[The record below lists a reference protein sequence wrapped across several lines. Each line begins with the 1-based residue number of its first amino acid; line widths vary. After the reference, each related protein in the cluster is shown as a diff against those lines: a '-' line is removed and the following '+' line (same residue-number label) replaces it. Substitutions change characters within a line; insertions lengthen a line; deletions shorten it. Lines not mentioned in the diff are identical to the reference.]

1 MRFLKKVSYKDIIR
15 EKDRNQFHYYE
26 NVADKY
32 KEFELYLTQ
41 ADLGLKKADLD
52 STQADLDSTQ
62 ANSLIQKETLEELTT
77 SLINHGAVIK
87 AIHCPESWSITCNEK
102 DGEKSSNYLSLCEV
116 INDTENSR
124 ELFKNVL
131 KIADIIC
138 RRQYQEN
145 NQISENEDEM
155 DESDST
161 SNDRDDKQIIVILH
175 EGCKIGC
182 IRDDN
187 GDCNEKKDNADSW
200 ANKCIDMIKDL
211 IKDLQITSN
220 IQIAI
225 ENITPFYY
233 YSDAE
238 MDKGTNCGWKAE
250 NQIFKKAF
258 FEKINKELKD
268 EKIQFGACID
278 FCHIMVSDKILGRE
292 NAKSESI
299 YKYFESIDYQKYIYL
314 FHVSNCGEDFSHG
327 QLFDLDH
334 EEDKKALETIRNYCN
349 KYKNVPIT
357 FEMAD
362 GEDVEKASQNYEHI
376 MFYFSNKHLFGNFN
390 DLLENEC
397 NKKLKEFFD
406 DLFIAYTYSKRN
418 VFEITNAMYRVK
430 QFILNNT
437 NTSKMDKKERIFGI
451 EFDKSEVDLSL
462 VRLKA
467 YIYYTRF
474 CNLGNFL
481 ADNYY
486 SGDQCIW
493 DEKEK
498 TVIAEDFGLA
508 MKYFM
513 FNDKVHQCTYTGIR
527 YKFLIDFLPKRENFV
542 RFNDGIKSIGKLK
555 NDPDI
560 DNIFKSVIGKIP
572 GHVNGTSISKE
583 GEAVFYSVGKN
594 FGQCLFKYFNSQ
606 KKDWSLQLYEN
617 QPINYVDYNG
627 RRYSIQAFTQLILQ
641 GTLEDTQDIELSL
654 DISRFSAGRDGTR
667 PDSLEGFLKFFKA
680 GDFGKEIVGSINDG
694 EILFTKLPEYSNENV
709 YTLNI
714 YQGVILKKIFL
725 NEKWLKGEKDKH
737 CTLEY
742 KEDGE
747 QSQPQYDIVQNM
759 QKTIRETNDRDNP
772 IWEILDKIKEQYKL
786 SGISRETLEALNQYA
801 EIIDKEI
808 YDDQKFKITCN
819 WGEKSDFI
827 RK

>member
-32 KEFELYLTQ
+32 KEFELYLTR
-41 ADLGLKKADLD
+41 ADLNFILTDLNSKQGKLIPSLK
-52 STQADLDSTQ
+52 
-62 ANSLIQKETLEELTT
+62 
-77 SLINHGAVIK
+77 NHGAVIK
-87 AIHCPESWSITCNEK
+87 AIHCPESWFITCNEK
-102 DGEKSSNYLSLCEV
+102 NGEKSSNYLSLCEV
-116 INDTENSR
+116 INNTEKSR
-124 ELFKNVL
+124 DLFKNVL

-138 RRQYQEN
+138 QGQYQEN
-145 NQISENEDEM
+145 NQIYENEDEM

-161 SNDRDDKQIIVILH
+161 PNDRDDKQIIVILH
-175 EGCKIGC
+175 EGCEFGC
-182 IRDDN
+182 IKDDN
-187 GDCNEKKDNADSW
+187 VDCNKKKDNADSW
-200 ANKCIDMIKDL
+200 ANKCIDM

-225 ENITPFYY
+225 ENITPFYS

-238 MDKGTNCGWKAE
+238 LDKGANCGWKAE

-268 EKIQFGACID
+268 KKIQFGACID
-278 FCHIMVSDKILGRE
+278 FCHIMVSDKILGRK

-299 YKYFESIDYQKYIYL
+299 NKYFESIDYQKYIYL

-327 QLFDLDH
+327 QLFDLDR

-362 GEDVEKASQNYEHI
+362 GEDVEKASLNYEHI
-376 MFYFSNKHLFGNFN
+376 MFYLSNKHLFGNFN

-406 DLFIAYTYSKRN
+406 DLFIVYTYSKRN

-542 RFNDGIKSIGKLK
+542 RFNDGIKSIRKLK
-555 NDPDI
+555 IDPDI
-560 DNIFKSVIGKIP
+560 DNIFKLVIGKIP
-572 GHVNGTSISKE
+572 KHVSGTSISEE
-583 GEAVFYSVGKN
+583 GEADFYSVGKN
-594 FGQCLFKYFNSQ
+594 FGQCLFKYFNS
-606 KKDWSLQLYEN
+606 KYDWSLQLYEN

-627 RRYSIQAFTQLILQ
+627 RRYSIQAFTQKILQ

-667 PDSLEGFLKFFKA
+667 PDSLQGFLKIFEA
-680 GDFGKEIVGSINDG
+680 GDFIKENVGSIKDG

-709 YTLNI
+709 YTLNK

-725 NEKWLKGEKDKH
+725 DEKWLKGEKDKH

-747 QSQPQYDIVQNM
+747 QSQPQDDIVQNM
-759 QKTIRETNDRDNP
+759 QEAVRETNDRDNP
-772 IWEILDKIKEQYKL
+772 IWEILDKIKEQYKP

-801 EIIDKEI
+801 EIIDTKI
-808 YDDQKFKITCN
+808 YDDQKSKITCN
-819 WGEKSDFI
+819 LGENK
-827 RK
+827 